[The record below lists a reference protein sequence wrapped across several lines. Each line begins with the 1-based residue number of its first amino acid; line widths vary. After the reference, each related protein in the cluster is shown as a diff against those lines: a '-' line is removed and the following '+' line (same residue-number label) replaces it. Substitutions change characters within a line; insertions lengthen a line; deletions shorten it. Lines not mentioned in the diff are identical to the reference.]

1 MSGPEEP
8 LEVLHECLRKN
19 IFYGDKG
26 FMNLAVG
33 LQKDTWFNFPVSVSI
48 DIYQEK
54 LSSYELALLTLP
66 LGFKFS
72 LGRNFIGLGH
82 FFIQLLVEWMW

>member
-19 IFYGDKG
+19 MFYGNKG

-33 LQKDTWFNFPVSVSI
+33 LQKDTWFNFSVSVSI

-54 LSSYELALLTLP
+54 LSSNKLALLTLT
-66 LGFKFS
+66 LGFKFN
-72 LGRNFIGLGH
+72 LGRNFIGFGH
-82 FFIQLLVEWMW
+82 FFIQLLVE